1 MEAVTGPRVRGE
13 KNRVLDLYERCPES
27 GAVVCFDECGP
38 LELRPL
44 PGRGWARVG
53 HPQRFRATYRR
64 LQGTEQL
71 LAFYDV
77 HADCLVGQVRKRKT
91 VKDLLAVFARLRA
104 CYPMATRLY
113 VVMDNLN
120 THKHVRLRT
129 FMAAHNIEPVY
140 TPTYA
145 SWLNAIEAHFGPLKK
160 FAITGTDDPSHEY
173 RRWRIARYLT
183 WRNRTKGSYRAAI
196 AKFSR
201 TNLYRH

>member
-1 MEAVTGPRVRGE
+1 MA
-13 KNRVLDLYERCPES
+13 
-27 GAVVCFDECGP
+27 
-38 LELRPL
+38 
-44 PGRGWARVG
+44 GRGWAPAG

-91 VKDLLAVFARLRA
+91 VDDLLAVFAKLRS
-104 CYPMATRLY
+104 CYPIAVRVY

-120 THKHVRLRT
+120 THKHARLRA

-145 SWLNAIEAHFGPLKK
+145 SWLNAIESHFTPLKK
-160 FAITGTDDPSHEY
+160 FAIAGTDDPSHLY
-173 RRWRIARYLT
+173 RRRRIARYLT
-183 WRNRTKGSYRAAI
+183 WRNQSKNSHKAAL

-201 TNLYRH
+201 TKLYRH

>member
-1 MEAVTGPRVRGE
+1 
-13 KNRVLDLYERCPES
+13 
-27 GAVVCFDECGP
+27 
-38 LELRPL
+38 L

-77 HADCLVGQVRKRKT
+77 HDDCLVGQVRKRKT
-91 VKDLLAVFARLRA
+91 VDDLVAVFARLRA
-104 CYPMATRLY
+104 CYPPDVRIY

-120 THKHVRLRT
+120 THKHARLKA

-145 SWLNAIEAHFGPLKK
+145 SWLNAIESHFTPLKK
-160 FAITGTDDPSHEY
+160 FAISGTDDPSHEY
-173 RRWRIARYLT
+173 RRRRIARYIT
-183 WRNRTKGSYRAAI
+183 WRNRSKGSHRAVLAQ
-196 AKFSR
+196 FSR
-201 TNLYRH
+201 TKLCRH

>member
-1 MEAVTGPRVRGE
+1 MDI
-13 KNRVLDLYERCPES
+13 NPES
-27 GAVVCFDECGP
+27 GAP
-38 LELRPL
+38 PTL
-44 PGRGWARVG
+44 A
-53 HPQRFRATYRR
+53 HPRRFRATYSR

-104 CYPMATRLY
+104 CYPRTTRLY

-120 THKHVRLRT
+120 THKNARLQA
-129 FMAAHNIEPVY
+129 FMADNNIEPVY
-140 TPTYA
+140 TPTYS

-160 FAITGTDDPSHEY
+160 FAIAGTDDPNHAT
-173 RRWRIARYLT
+173 RRRRIARYLT
-183 WRNRTKGSYRAAI
+183 WRNSQKGSTRAEL

-201 TNLYRH
+201 VKLVQH

>member
-1 MEAVTGPRVRGE
+1 LA
-13 KNRVLDLYERCPES
+13 
-27 GAVVCFDECGP
+27 
-38 LELRPL
+38 
-44 PGRGWARVG
+44 GRGWAPAG

-77 HADCLVGQVRKRKT
+77 HADCLVGQMRKRKT
-91 VKDLLAVFARLRA
+91 VDDLLAVFAKLRS
-104 CYPMATRLY
+104 CYPIAVRVY

-120 THKHVRLRT
+120 THKHARLRA

-145 SWLNAIEAHFGPLKK
+145 SWLNAIESHFTPLKK
-160 FAITGTDDPSHEY
+160 FAIAGTDDPSHVY

-183 WRNRTKGSYRAAI
+183 WRNRSKNSHKAAL

-201 TNLYRH
+201 TKLYRH